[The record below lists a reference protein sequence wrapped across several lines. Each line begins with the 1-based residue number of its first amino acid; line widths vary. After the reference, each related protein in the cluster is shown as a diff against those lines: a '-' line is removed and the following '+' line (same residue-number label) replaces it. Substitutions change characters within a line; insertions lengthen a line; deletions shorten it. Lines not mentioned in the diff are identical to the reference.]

1 MVKSEFQEAYDTLG
15 TQEKRTVMK
24 LVRALSKKTVSKE
37 DMKSICRKVHSYTKD
52 ENAPKRKSAYIVF
65 YSDVYPELKKKHP
78 KKTIGEIA
86 SIAGGKWKKLDTST
100 REAYKKK
107 ALATG
112 IQVDTA

>member
-1 MVKSEFQEAYDTLG
+1 MAKSEFQEAYDTLG

-24 LVRALSKKTVSKE
+24 LVRALGKNTVSKD

-52 ENAPKRKSAYIVF
+52 EHAPKRKSAYIVF

-86 SIAGGKWKKLDTST
+86 SVAGKQWKELDTST

-107 ALATG
+107 ARATG
-112 IQVDTA
+112 IQADSA